1 MSRKRVDVERGWMKV
16 LLLMAFSIFVRLC
29 DSPHARCVLATA
41 ESSCGASDNEPLPAL
56 SSDVHPDP
64 FSIELLHTQASALTP
79 EFSSARS
86 ETIAEQACF
95 LPISDRG
102 RPMLGPVKGLEG
114 VYVASGHSCWGITQG
129 PGTGLV
135 MSEIVLEG
143 KAKSADVSRLL
154 P

>member
-1 MSRKRVDVERGWMKV
+1 MVGPIK
-16 LLLMAFSIFVRLC
+16 
-29 DSPHARCVLATA
+29 
-41 ESSCGASDNEPLPAL
+41 
-56 SSDVHPDP
+56 
-64 FSIELLHTQASALTP
+64 EL
-79 EFSSARS
+79 
-86 ETIAEQACF
+86 
-95 LPISDRG
+95 D
-102 RPMLGPVKGLEG
+102 G